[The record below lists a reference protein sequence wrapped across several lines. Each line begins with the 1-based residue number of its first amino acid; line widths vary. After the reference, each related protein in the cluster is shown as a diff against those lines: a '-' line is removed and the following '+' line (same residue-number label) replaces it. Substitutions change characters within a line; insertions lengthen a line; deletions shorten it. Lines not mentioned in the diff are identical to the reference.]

1 MKSIAIKSFLGL
13 LLITA
18 TSSCDEFLNP
28 EPVDLLIDNLALNEP
43 GDVASVEIGL
53 YSRARSLGAPG
64 VIAGDMTSDLLIHN
78 GTFNQYRELGN
89 KEITSSNA
97 SASSLWGAIYGTVY
111 VSNFILERLPEILG
125 VPSATRDNVLA
136 TARFWRGYAYFVA
149 VTTFGDVPLVVNTDI
164 EVNRNIPRTPITD
177 MLNFILEDYQF
188 ALANFNQE
196 PVNAGFVGTQATE
209 AALARYYLYVGNWSE
224 AERYATGLIE
234 SDEYELVDDYLE
246 LVLEDF
252 TDEAILEF
260 GYSIADD
267 PGTDANFGLN
277 DLFIGRREIIPSNQ
291 TIFALNTEQS
301 GDRWQSIRF
310 DIENLVGDDNGWSVA
325 KYGTADED
333 NNNIVVFRLGEM
345 YLIRAEARAQQNRLV
360 GDGSAEEDIN
370 VLRTRANAPT
380 LSGITT
386 QQQMLLTIENESLYE
401 LAYEGSRW
409 YHLVRTDRAATVMR
423 AYTPNW
429 KDAYEKWPVPLRE
442 IQNNPALAGNQ
453 NPGY

>member
-1 MKSIAIKSFLGL
+1 MVSIC
-13 LLITA
+13 
-18 TSSCDEFLNP
+18 SCDEFLSP
-28 EPVDLLIDNLALNEP
+28 TPVDLLIDDLSLNEP

-53 YSRARSLGAPG
+53 YARARRLGAPG
-64 VIAGDMTSDLLIHN
+64 VIAGDMTADLLIHN

-97 SASSLWGAIYGTVY
+97 SAGALWGAVYGTVY
-111 VSNFILERLPEILG
+111 VANFILERLPEIIG
-125 VPSATRDNVLA
+125 VPQDERQNVLA
-136 TARFWRGYAYFVA
+136 TARFWRGYAYFVG

-164 EVNRNIPRTPITD
+164 EVNRNIPRTPASEILD
-177 MLNFILEDYQF
+177 FILADYEF
-188 ALANFNQE
+188 ALANFNQR
-196 PVNAGFVGTQATE
+196 PFNPGFAGTQAVE
-209 AALARYYLYVGNWSE
+209 AALARYYLYTGNWPE
-224 AERYATGLIE
+224 AERYATLLIE
-234 SDEYELVDDYLE
+234 SGEYELVDDYAE
-246 LVLEDF
+246 LVREDF

-345 YLIRAEARAQQNRLV
+345 YLIRAEARAQQNNLV
-360 GDGSAEEDIN
+360 GEGSAASDIN
-370 VLRTRANAPT
+370 ILRTRANAPT

-386 QQQMLLTIENESLYE
+386 RQQMLLTIENERLYE

-409 YHLVRTDRAATVMR
+409 YDLVRTERAGTVMR

-429 KDAYEKWPVPLRE
+429 KDAYLRWPVPLRE

>member
-1 MKSIAIKSFLGL
+1 MKRITIKSFLGL
-13 LLITA
+13 LFIVVI
-18 TSSCDEFLNP
+18 SSCDEFLNP

-53 YSRARSLGAPG
+53 YARARSLGAPG

-97 SASSLWGAIYGTVY
+97 SAATLWGAVYGTVY
-111 VSNFILERLPEILG
+111 VANFIVERLPEIVG
-125 VPSATRDNVLA
+125 VPQDQRENVLA

-149 VTTFGDVPLVVNTDI
+149 VTTYGDVPLVVSTDI
-164 EVNRNIPRTPITD
+164 EVNRNIPRTPVAD

-188 ALANFNQE
+188 ALANFNEE
-196 PVNAGFVGTQATE
+196 PVNSGFVGTRAVE

-224 AERYATGLIE
+224 AERYASALIDSE
-234 SDEYELVDDYLE
+234 EYELVDDYSE

-345 YLIRAEARAQQNRLV
+345 YLIRAEARARQNKLV
-360 GDGSAEEDIN
+360 GEGSAEEDVNI
-370 VLRTRANAPT
+370 LRTRANAPT

-401 LAYEGSRW
+401 LAYEGHRW
-409 YHLVRTDRAATVMR
+409 YQLVRTDRASTVMR

-442 IQNNPALAGNQ
+442 IQNNPALAGQQ